1 MGNYD
6 DDNQEYDPRE
16 DLEMMFD
23 EDAFADVP
31 AKGFRNQRV
40 MLLVHRGKSY
50 LRF

>member
-23 EDAFADVP
+23 EEDLAEMDEVW
-31 AKGFRNQRV
+31 
-40 MLLVHRGKSY
+40 
-50 LRF
+50 